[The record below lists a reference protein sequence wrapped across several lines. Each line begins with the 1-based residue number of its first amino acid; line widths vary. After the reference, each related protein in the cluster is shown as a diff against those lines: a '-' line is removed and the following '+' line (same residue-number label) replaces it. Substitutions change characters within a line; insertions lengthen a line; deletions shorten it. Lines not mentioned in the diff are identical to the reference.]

1 MFMITKQTMRHPVK
15 LAVLLIISVGFLLF
29 GVLPPSPTTA
39 QGPTPTPR
47 PVSDNE
53 VNRVAKN
60 LYCPVCQNVP
70 LEVCETEACARW
82 REQVRDLLAQG
93 YTEEQVRQYFIE
105 RFGTKTV
112 GTPVDTVSRLLN
124 IALPFALIGLIGVVI
139 AFNLVRW
146 RNNRRDEADHK
157 SESAE
162 AVDISINSVP
172 LDDYRAR
179 LEDEI
184 RKRE

>member
-1 MFMITKQTMRHPVK
+1 MKRT
-15 LAVLLIISVGFLLF
+15 VLLIGIMILLISVGLTPFT
-29 GVLPPSPTTA
+29 VITA
-39 QGPTPTPR
+39 QGPTPSPR

-112 GTPVDTVSRLLN
+112 GTPADTVSRLLT

-139 AFNLVRW
+139 AFNLARW
-146 RNNRRDEADHK
+146 RSNRRRDNVGAGLKPAPTDTTNANV
-157 SESAE
+157 ESA
-162 AVDISINSVP
+162 AP
-172 LDDYRAR
+172 DDYRAR
-179 LEDEI
+179 LEEEI